1 MAVRLSQYF
10 TPSSGQRAYT
20 FVDMLNSINNQVSD
34 LQDPTSPDLGEIIVV
49 PASPDTDPLAI
60 ADTVTLTTLSQS
72 SWDGGS
78 TYIQGA
84 WQ

>member
-10 TPSSGQRAYT
+10 TPSTGQRAYT
-20 FVDMLNSINNQVSD
+20 FVDMLQSINGQVSD
-34 LQDPTSPDLGEIIVV
+34 LQDPTSPDLGEIIIV
-49 PASPDTDPLAI
+49 PASPDTDPLGI
-60 ADTVTLTTLSQS
+60 TDTVSFTTLSQS
-72 SWDGGS
+72 SWGGGS